1 MVSPKVS
8 GRSGRR
14 VLVIGL
20 DCATPQLVFDQWR
33 DELPNLKRLM
43 EHGLH
48 GELESTIPP
57 ITVPAWMSMM
67 TSKNPGRLGLYG
79 FRNRTGYTYE
89 ELGIANSTLV
99 KEDTVWD
106 ILSRAGKQVV
116 LVGVPQTYP
125 PKPIN
130 GHMVTCFL
138 TPNAQSRY
146 TYPDSLKEEIREL
159 VGEYIFDVEN
169 FRTEDKG
176 AILRQIYEMTEKRF
190 RVVRHLLKTKPWDFF
205 MVVEMGTD
213 RIHHG
218 FWKYSD
224 PEHRKYPPESP
235 FRFAIRDYYR
245 YVDGQVGELLSALD
259 DDTVV
264 LVVSD
269 HGAKRMDGGICLN
282 EWLIREGYLT
292 LVRAPDE
299 VMSLGKVE
307 VDWGRT
313 IAWGSGGYYGRV
325 FLNVKGREPN
335 GVIDPSEYERVRSEL
350 AQRLQAIPDDQGRP
364 LDTRVYRPEDV
375 YPECRG
381 IPPDLIVYFG
391 DLYWRAVGSV
401 GVNAVHVFDNDT
413 GPDDANHAQHGIFI
427 LFDPRR
433 LEARRLKGLHLRD
446 VAPTIL
452 EYLGVPVPE
461 DMEGTSVKAR

>member
-1 MVSPKVS
+1 MSGSP
-8 GRSGRR
+8 RRR

-20 DCATPQLVFDQWR
+20 DCATPQLVFGEWR
-33 DELPNLKRLM
+33 DELPNLTRLAAR
-43 EHGLH
+43 GLY

-67 TSKNPGRLGLYG
+67 TSKNPGRLGFYG

-106 ILSRAGKQVV
+106 ILSRAGRQVV

-125 PKPIN
+125 PKPVN
-130 GHMVTCFL
+130 GYMVTCFL

-146 TYPDSLKEEIREL
+146 THPDSLKDEIQGL
-159 VGEYIFDVEN
+159 VGEYIFDVDN
-169 FRTEDKG
+169 FRSEDKG
-176 AILRQIYEMTEKRF
+176 AVLRRIYEMTEKRF
-190 RVVRHLLKTKPWDFF
+190 RVVHHLLKTKPWDFF

-224 PEHRKYPPESP
+224 PEHRKHAPDSP
-235 FRFAIRDYYR
+235 FRHAIRDYYR
-245 YVDGQVGELLSALD
+245 YLDAQVGELLAAID

-292 LVRAPDE
+292 LTARPDG
-299 VMSLGKVE
+299 VVPLGKAQ

-313 IAWGSGGYYGRV
+313 LAWGSGGYYGRV
-325 FLNVKGREPN
+325 FLNVRGREPN
-335 GVIDPSEYERVRSEL
+335 GVIDPADYERVRSDL
-350 AQRLQAIPDDQGRP
+350 ARKLEGIPDERGRRLQ
-364 LDTRVYRPEDV
+364 TRVYRPEDV

-401 GVNAVHVFDNDT
+401 GLDSVHTFDNDT

-427 LFDPRR
+427 LFDPKRPEGR
-433 LEARRLKGLHLRD
+433 PVKGLHLRD

-452 EYLGVPVPE
+452 DRMGIPIPQ
-461 DMEGTSVKAR
+461 DMEGIPIGAG

>member
-1 MVSPKVS
+1 MSQ
-8 GRSGRR
+8 RDGRR

-20 DCATPQLVFDQWR
+20 DCATPELVFDQWR

-43 EHGLH
+43 ENGLY

-67 TSKNPGRLGLYG
+67 TSKNPGRLGFYG
-79 FRNRTGYTYE
+79 FRNRVAYTYE
-89 ELGIANSTLV
+89 ELGLANSTLV

-116 LVGVPQTYP
+116 MVGVPQTYP
-125 PKPIN
+125 PKAVN
-130 GHMVTCFL
+130 GYMVTCFL

-146 TYPDSLKEEIREL
+146 TYPDSLKDEIQQL
-159 VGEYIFDVEN
+159 VGEYIFDVED

-176 AILRQIYEMTEKRF
+176 AILRQIYDMTEKRF
-190 RVVRHLLKTKPWDFF
+190 QVVHHLLATKPWDFF

-224 PEHRKYPPESP
+224 PAHRKHAPDSP

-245 YVDGQVGELLSALD
+245 YLDGKVGELLSAVD

-292 LVRAPDE
+292 LAKAPDG
-299 VMSLGKVE
+299 VVPLGKAD
-307 VDWGRT
+307 VDWSRT

-325 FLNVKGREPN
+325 FLNVKGREPD
-335 GVIDPSEYERVRSEL
+335 GVIEPADYERVRSGL
-350 AQRLQAIPDDQGRP
+350 AQRLLAIPDDQGRP
-364 LDTRVYRPEDV
+364 LETRVYRPEDV

-401 GVNAVHVFDNDT
+401 GLNAVHVFDNDT

-427 LFDPRR
+427 LFDPRQR
-433 LEARRLKGLHLRD
+433 EARRLKGLHLRD

-452 EYLGVPVPE
+452 ECLGIPIPR
-461 DMEGTSVKAR
+461 DMEGTSVTAR